1 MNLSEALDA
10 ALPEIPRSQIS
21 RKRPP
26 MLDPELVVREDILDG
41 EPLVVVYQRST
52 ANVFRFPPVQW
63 KLVRLF
69 DGKRSYEDIAEEYSA
84 ITRAAVTSDDIRAVT
99 AGLDEANFWYR
110 TPQEKNIALNEKL
123 QAQRCRRNE
132 KKAGS
137 SLAHISFS
145 AWDPDRYLTRLDEA
159 IGKYIY
165 SRWFTAFVV
174 LLFLF
179 EAFIFI
185 AKWNLLGHDIP
196 LYYTFSKKTFAD
208 IVRFWLI
215 FLVIGFFHETSH
227 GLTCKHFGGEVHSMG
242 LMFLYLAPCFYVDVS
257 ACWVS
262 ATRLQRLATIIAGIW
277 IEMVMCGIAMLIWTS
292 TPVGEPIH
300 DFAYEII
307 LITGLAVIV
316 INLNPLIKL
325 DGYYFL
331 TEWIG
336 IPDLKE
342 RSTAF
347 LSGWVQHHI
356 FRLPVEVPIVP
367 RRRVAFFAIYAFV
380 SGSYSYLLLFAV
392 VRFCFNIMAHYMAEW
407 ALLPAAALA
416 FVIFRS
422 RLRIFGRF
430 LESFYKVRQQSAL
443 WRVTPFRLLAF
454 AAVAILLFVPIWHVR
469 VDAYYLVEPSDVQ
482 ILRAGV
488 PGTVRQVSV
497 REGQSV
503 RKGEPLASLES
514 LTHAAHNSAAQA
526 NLAIAEARV
535 ADSEVQHRGLGPAIA
550 ARGEATQM
558 DAASL
563 TESASLTINAP
574 FDGVVMTTTPENLAG
589 KSVGQGE
596 ELLRLAKVDPPVIRI
611 FVPAPELNRVHPGD
625 LVAIDT
631 HATFQPVKLRL
642 APLDGEAFALPDG
655 ILHSQQYKG
664 FELPAFYASRIQLA
678 SSVADLRP
686 GMAGRA
692 KIFDRR
698 RSIIE
703 RMLVSAHNLVRS
715 HVW

>member
-10 ALPEIPRSQIS
+10 ALPEMPKSQLS

-26 MLDPELVVREDILDG
+26 MVDPELIVREDILDG

-52 ANVFRFPPVQW
+52 TNVFRFPPIQW
-63 KLVRLF
+63 KLVQLF
-69 DGKRSYEDIAEEYSA
+69 DGKRSYEQIAEEYSA
-84 ITRAAVTSDDIRAVT
+84 ITRTAVAADDVRAIT
-99 AGLDEANFWYR
+99 AGLDEANFWYK
-110 TPQEKNIALNEKL
+110 TPQERNIALNEKL
-123 QAQRCRRNE
+123 QAQRSRRSE
-132 KKAGS
+132 KKAGN

-145 AWDPDRYLTRLDEA
+145 AWDPDRYLTRLDAA

-165 SRWFTAFVV
+165 SRWFTVSVV
-174 LLFLF
+174 LLFIF
-179 EAFIFI
+179 EACVFV

-215 FLVIGFFHETSH
+215 FLVIGFFHESSH

-277 IEMVMCGIAMLIWTS
+277 IEMVMCGIAMIIWTN

-347 LSGWVQHHI
+347 LSGWVQHLV

-367 RRRVAFFAIYAFV
+367 RRRVVFFVLYAFV
-380 SGSYSYLLLFAV
+380 SGCYSYLLLFAV
-392 VRFCFNIMAHYMAEW
+392 VRFAFNILLHFMAEW
-407 ALLPAAALA
+407 ALLPTAALA

-422 RLRIFGRF
+422 RLRIFGKF
-430 LESFYKVRQQSAL
+430 LANFYMVRQQSVL
-443 WRVTPFRLLAF
+443 WRVTPIRLIALA
-454 AAVAILLFVPIWHVR
+454 VIAILLLMPIWHVR
-469 VDAYYLVEPSDVQ
+469 IDAYYLVEPSDVQ
-482 ILRAGV
+482 ALRAGV
-488 PGTVRQVSV
+488 TGTVRRVNV
-497 REGQSV
+497 REGQWV
-503 RKGEPLASLES
+503 QKGSLW
-514 LTHAAHNSAAQA
+514 
-526 NLAIAEARV
+526 
-535 ADSEVQHRGLGPAIA
+535 
-550 ARGEATQM
+550 
-558 DAASL
+558 
-563 TESASLTINAP
+563 
-574 FDGVVMTTTPENLAG
+574 
-589 KSVGQGE
+589 
-596 ELLRLAKVDPPVIRI
+596 
-611 FVPAPELNRVHPGD
+611 
-625 LVAIDT
+625 
-631 HATFQPVKLRL
+631 
-642 APLDGEAFALPDG
+642 
-655 ILHSQQYKG
+655 
-664 FELPAFYASRIQLA
+664 
-678 SSVADLRP
+678 RP
-686 GMAGRA
+686 WTA
-692 KIFDRR
+692 
-698 RSIIE
+698 
-703 RMLVSAHNLVRS
+703 
-715 HVW
+715 

>member
-26 MLDPELVVREDILDG
+26 MIDPELIVREDILDG

-52 ANVFRFPPVQW
+52 TNVFRFPPVQW
-63 KLVRLF
+63 KLVQLF

-84 ITRAAVTSDDIRAVT
+84 ITRSAVTSDDIRAVT

-123 QAQRCRRNE
+123 QAQRSRRSE

-174 LLFLF
+174 GLFIF
-179 EAFIFI
+179 EAVVFI

-215 FLVIGFFHETSH
+215 FLVIGFFHESSH

-277 IEMVMCGIAMLIWTS
+277 IEMVMCGIAMIIWTN

-347 LSGWVQHHI
+347 LSGWVQHHL

-380 SGSYSYLLLFAV
+380 SGCYSYLLLFAV
-392 VRFCFNIMAHYMAEW
+392 VRFCFNILAHYMAEW

-422 RLRIFGRF
+422 RLRIFGNF
-430 LESFYKVRQQSAL
+430 LGSFYKVRQQSAL
-443 WRVTPFRLLAF
+443 WRVTPFRLAALA
-454 AAVAILLFVPIWHVR
+454 VLAILLFLPIWHVR
-469 VDAYYLVEPSDVQ
+469 VDAYYLVEPSDIQ

-488 PGTVRQVSV
+488 PGTVRDVSV

-503 RKGEPLASLES
+503 QKGEPLASLES
-514 LTHAAHNSAAQA
+514 LTHVGHSSAAQA

-535 ADSEVQHRGLGPAIA
+535 ADSEVLHRGLGPAIA

-558 DAASL
+558 HAAAL
-563 TESASLTINAP
+563 TENESLTINAP
-574 FDGVVMTTTPENLAG
+574 FDGIVMTTAPENLAG
-589 KSVGQGE
+589 KSVGHGE
-596 ELLRLAKVDPPVIRI
+596 ELLRVAKIGPPVVRI

-664 FELPAFYASRIQLA
+664 FELPAFYAARIYLA
-678 SSVADLRP
+678 TSVPDLRP

-692 KIFDRR
+692 KIFDKR
-698 RSIIE
+698 RSIVE
-703 RMLVSAHNLVRS
+703 RALLSTHNLVRS

>member
-26 MLDPELVVREDILDG
+26 MLDPNLIVREDILDG
-41 EPLVVVYQRST
+41 EPLVVVYHRST
-52 ANVFRFPPVQW
+52 TNVFRFPPIQW
-63 KLVRLF
+63 ELIQLF
-69 DGKRSYEDIAEEYSA
+69 DGKRSYEQIAEEYSELA
-84 ITRAAVTSDDIRAVT
+84 RSIVSADDIRAIT
-99 AGLDEANFWYR
+99 AGLDESNFWYK
-110 TPQEKNIALNEKL
+110 TPQEKNIAFNEKL
-123 QAQRCRRNE
+123 QAERTRRSE

-145 AWDPDRYLTRLDEA
+145 AWDPDRYLTRLDDA
-159 IGKYIY
+159 IGKYLY
-165 SRWFTAFVV
+165 SRWFTACVV
-174 LLFLF
+174 AL
-179 EAFIFI
+179 FIFEVFVFV

-196 LYYTFSKKTFAD
+196 LYYTFSKKSFAD
-208 IVRFWLI
+208 IARFWLI
-215 FLVIGFFHETSH
+215 FFVIGFFHESAH

-242 LMFLYLAPCFYVDVS
+242 LMFLYLAPCFYCDVS

-262 ATRLQRLATIIAGIW
+262 ATRLQRLAAIIAGIW
-277 IEMVMCGIAMLIWTS
+277 IEMVMCGVAMIIWTN

-367 RRRVAFFAIYAFV
+367 RRRVVFFSIYAFV
-380 SGSYSYLLLFAV
+380 SGCYSYLLLFAV
-392 VRFCFNIMAHYMAEW
+392 VRFSFNILAHFLAEW

-422 RLRIFGRF
+422 RLRTFGNF
-430 LESFYKVRQQSAL
+430 LKSFYQVRQQSIL
-443 WRVTPFRLLAF
+443 WRVTPVRTAALA
-454 AAVAILLFVPIWHVR
+454 VLAILLFAPIWHVR

-482 ILRAGV
+482 VLRAGV
-488 PGTVRQVSV
+488 PGTVRGVTV
-497 REGQSV
+497 REGQWV
-503 RKGEPLASLES
+503 QKGEPLASLES
-514 LTHAAHNSAAQA
+514 LTHAGHNLSTQA
-526 NLAIAEARV
+526 NLEIAETRV
-535 ADSEVQHRGLGPAIA
+535 ADSEVRHQGLGPAIT

-558 DAASL
+558 HNAAL
-563 TESASLTINAP
+563 TESESLTINAP
-574 FDGVVMTTTPENLAG
+574 FDGIVMTPEPENLAG
-589 KSVGQGE
+589 KSVGRGE
-596 ELLRLAKVDPPVIRI
+596 ELLRVAKASPVVRI

-631 HATFQPVKLRL
+631 HAAFQPINLRL
-642 APLDGEAFALPDG
+642 APLDGETFALPDG

-664 FELPAFYASRIQLA
+664 FELPAFYAARIRLETP
-678 SSVADLRP
+678 VADLKP

-692 KIFDRR
+692 KIFDKR
-698 RSIIE
+698 RSIAE
-703 RMLVSAHNLVRS
+703 RALISARNLVRS

>member
-26 MLDPELVVREDILDG
+26 MLDPDMIVREDILDG

-52 ANVFRFPPVQW
+52 TSVFRFPPIQW
-63 KLVRLF
+63 KLMQLF
-69 DGKRSYEDIAEEYSA
+69 DGKRSYEQIAEEYSELA
-84 ITRAAVTSDDIRAVT
+84 RSVVTSDDIRAIT
-99 AGLDEANFWYR
+99 AGLDESNFWYR
-110 TPQEKNIALNEKL
+110 TPQERNIAFNEKL
-123 QAQRCRRNE
+123 QAERTRRSE
-132 KKAGS
+132 KKAGN

-145 AWDPDRYLTRLDEA
+145 AWDPDRYLTRLDDA
-159 IGKYIY
+159 IGKYFY
-165 SRWFTAFVV
+165 SRWFTASVV
-174 LLFLF
+174 AL
-179 EAFIFI
+179 FIFEVFVFV

-196 LYYTFSKKTFAD
+196 LYYTFSKKSFAD
-208 IVRFWLI
+208 IARFWLI
-215 FLVIGFFHETSH
+215 FFVIGFFHESAH

-242 LMFLYLAPCFYVDVS
+242 LMFLYLAPCFYCDVS

-277 IEMVMCGIAMLIWTS
+277 IEMVMCGIAMIIWTN

-347 LSGWVQHHI
+347 LSGWVQHYI
-356 FRLPVEVPIVP
+356 FCLPVEVPIVP

-380 SGSYSYLLLFAV
+380 SGCYSYLLLFAV
-392 VRFCFNIMAHYMAEW
+392 VRFSFNILSHFMAEW

-422 RLRIFGRF
+422 RLRVFGKF
-430 LESFYKVRQQSAL
+430 LANFYKVRQQSTI
-443 WRVTPFRLLAF
+443 WRVTPFRLAALA
-454 AAVAILLFVPIWHVR
+454 VLAILLFVPIWHVR
-469 VDAYYLVEPSDVQ
+469 VDAYYLVEPSDIQV
-482 ILRAGV
+482 LRAGV
-488 PGTVRQVSV
+488 PGTVRGVSV
-497 REGQSV
+497 KEGQWV
-503 RKGEPLASLES
+503 QKGEPLAYLDS
-514 LTHAAHNSAAQA
+514 LTHASRGAAAQA
-526 NLAIAEARV
+526 NLAIAESRV
-535 ADSEVQHRGLGPAIA
+535 AESEVRHQGLGPAIA
-550 ARGEATQM
+550 TRSEAAEM
-558 DAASL
+558 DAAAL
-563 TESASLTINAP
+563 TERGSLTIDAP
-574 FDGVVMTTTPENLAG
+574 FDGVVMTTAPENLTG

-596 ELLRLAKVDPPVIRI
+596 ELLRVAKVDPPVIRI
-611 FVPAPELNRVHPGD
+611 FVPAPDLNRVHPGD

-631 HATFQPVKLRL
+631 HATFQPVRLRL
-642 APLDGEAFALPDG
+642 APLDGEAFALPAG

-664 FELPAFYASRIQLA
+664 FELPAFYAARIQLA
-678 SSVADLRP
+678 SFVADLRP
-686 GMAGRA
+686 GMVGRA

-698 RSIIE
+698 RSVIE
-703 RMLVSAHNLVRS
+703 RMFLSARNLVRS

>member
-26 MLDPELVVREDILDG
+26 MVDPDLIVREDILDG

-52 ANVFRFPPVQW
+52 ANVFRFPPIQW
-63 KLVRLF
+63 KLIQLF
-69 DGKRSYEDIAEEYSA
+69 DGKRSYEEIAEEYSA
-84 ITRAAVTSDDIRAVT
+84 VARSFLSLEDVESLA
-99 AGLDEANFWYR
+99 AGLDEANFWYK

-123 QAQRCRRNE
+123 QAERRRRGE
-132 KKAGS
+132 KKAGTN
-137 SLAHISFS
+137 LAHISFS
-145 AWDPDRYLTRLDEA
+145 AWDPDRYLTRLDDSV
-159 IGKYIY
+159 GRYLY
-165 SRWFTAFVV
+165 SGWFTSLVI
-174 LLFLF
+174 LLFVF
-179 EAFIFI
+179 EVFVFV

-196 LYYTFSKKTFAD
+196 LYYTFSKKSFAD
-208 IVRFWLI
+208 IARFWLI
-215 FLVIGFFHETSH
+215 FFVIGFFHESAH
-227 GLTCKHFGGEVHSMG
+227 GLTCKHYGGEVHSMG
-242 LMFLYLAPCFYVDVS
+242 LMFLYLAPCFYCDVS

-262 ATRLQRLATIIAGIW
+262 ATRLQRLAAIIAGIW
-277 IEMVMCGIAMLIWTS
+277 IEMVMCGIAMIVWTN

-347 LSGWVQHHI
+347 LSGWVQHHV

-367 RRRVAFFAIYAFV
+367 RRRVVLFAIYAFI
-380 SGSYSYLLLFAV
+380 SGCYSYLLLFAV
-392 VRFCFNIMAHYMAEW
+392 VRFSFNLLAHFIAEW
-407 ALLPAAALA
+407 ALLPAIWLA

-422 RLRIFGRF
+422 RLRIFGKF
-430 LESFYKVRQQSAL
+430 LVNFYEVRQQSVL
-443 WRVTPFRLLAF
+443 WRVTPLRIVALA
-454 AAVAILLFVPIWHVR
+454 ALAILLVVPIWHVR
-469 VDAYYLVEPSDVQ
+469 VDAYYLVEPSDDQ
-482 ILRAGV
+482 ALRAGV
-488 PGTVRQVSV
+488 TGTVSQVNV
-497 REGQSV
+497 REGQWV
-503 RKGEPLASLES
+503 QKGEPLASLSS
-514 LTHAAHNSAAQA
+514 LMHATHSTAAQA
-526 NLAIAEARV
+526 GLALAEMHV

-550 ARGEATQM
+550 ARGEAAQM
-558 DAASL
+558 SAAAVTESSSL
-563 TESASLTINAP
+563 TVDAP
-574 FDGVVMTTTPENLAG
+574 FDGVVITTAPENLIG

-596 ELLRLAKVDPPVIRI
+596 ELLRIAKVNPVVVRI

-625 LVAIDT
+625 LVALDT
-631 HATFQPVKLRL
+631 HATFLPVRLRL
-642 APLDGEAFALPDG
+642 APLDGESFTLPDG

-664 FELPAFYASRIQLA
+664 FELPTFYATRVQLA
-678 SSVADLRP
+678 ASNADLRV
-686 GMAGRA
+686 GMVGRA
-692 KIFDRR
+692 KIFDKR
-698 RSIIE
+698 RSIAE
-703 RMLVSAHNLVRS
+703 RMLVSARNLVKS

>member
-10 ALPEIPRSQIS
+10 ALPEIPRGQIS

-26 MLDPELVVREDILDG
+26 MVDPELIVREDVLDG

-52 ANVFRFPPVQW
+52 TNVFRFPPIQW
-63 KLVRLF
+63 ELIQLF
-69 DGKRSYEDIAEEYSA
+69 DGKRNYEEIAERYSA
-84 ITRAAVTSDDIRAVT
+84 IARSSVTADDIRTIT

-110 TPQEKNIALNEKL
+110 TPQERNIALNDKL
-123 QAQRCRRNE
+123 QAERCRRTE
-132 KKAGS
+132 KKAGN

-145 AWDPDRYLTRLDEA
+145 AWDPDRYLTRLDAA
-159 IGKYIY
+159 IGKYVY
-165 SRWFTAFVV
+165 SRWFTAFVIG
-174 LLFLF
+174 LFIF
-179 EAFIFI
+179 EAFVFV

-196 LYYTFSKKTFAD
+196 LYYTFSKKSFVD

-215 FLVIGFFHETSH
+215 FLVIGFFHESSH
-227 GLTCKHFGGEVHSMG
+227 GLTCKHYGGEVHSMG

-277 IEMVMCGIAMLIWTS
+277 IEMVMCGIAMLIWTN

-347 LSGWVQHHI
+347 FSGWIQHHI

-380 SGSYSYLLLFAV
+380 SGCYSYLLLFAV
-392 VRFCFNIMAHYMAEW
+392 VRFSFNILAHFIAEW
-407 ALLPAAALA
+407 ALLPAAGLA

-422 RLRIFGRF
+422 RLRMFGRF
-430 LESFYKVRQQSAL
+430 LATFYKVRKDSAL
-443 WRVTPFRLLAF
+443 WRFTPLRLAAF
-454 AAVAILLFVPIWHVR
+454 AAIAILLVVPIWHIR

-482 ILRAGV
+482 VLRARV

-497 REGQSV
+497 REGQPV
-503 RKGEPLASLES
+503 YKGEQLATLDSLMHT
-514 LTHAAHNSAAQA
+514 THNISAQA
-526 NLAIAEARV
+526 NLAMAESRV
-535 ADSEVQHRGLGPAIA
+535 ADSEVQHRNLGPAIVARSEAVQMNA
-550 ARGEATQM
+550 AAF
-558 DAASL
+558 
-563 TESASLTINAP
+563 TESESLTIKAP
-574 FDGVVMTTTPENLAG
+574 FDGVVVTTAPQNLAG
-589 KSVGQGE
+589 ERVGQGE
-596 ELLRLAKVDPPVIRI
+596 ELLKVGRIDRPIIRI
-611 FVPAPELNRVHPGD
+611 FVPAPELDRVHPGD
-625 LVAIDT
+625 LVALDT
-631 HATFQPVKLRL
+631 HATFQPVMLRL
-642 APLDGEAFALPDG
+642 APLDSEAFALPDG

-664 FELPAFYASRIQLA
+664 FELPTFYAARIQIDGPA
-678 SSVADLRP
+678 PDLRM

-692 KIFDRR
+692 KIFDQR
-698 RSIIE
+698 RSIAG
-703 RMLVSAHNLVRS
+703 RLLVSLRNLVKS

>member
-10 ALPEIPRSQIS
+10 ALPEIPRTQIS
-21 RKRPP
+21 RRRPP
-26 MLDPELVVREDILDG
+26 MLDPELIVREDILDG

-52 ANVFRFPPVQW
+52 TNVFRFPPIQW
-63 KLVRLF
+63 KLVQLF
-69 DGKRSYEDIAEEYSA
+69 DGKRTYEQIAEEYSA
-84 ITRAAVTSDDIRAVT
+84 ITRSLVTPEEVRGIT
-99 AGLDEANFWYR
+99 AGLDEANFWYK
-110 TPQEKNIALNEKL
+110 TAQERNFALNEKL
-123 QAQRCRRNE
+123 QAQRCRRSE
-132 KKAGS
+132 KNAGS

-145 AWDPDRYLTRLDEA
+145 AWDPDHYLTRLDEA

-174 LLFLF
+174 ALFIF
-179 EAFIFI
+179 EVFVFI

-196 LYYTFSKKTFAD
+196 LYYTFSKKSFAD

-215 FLVIGFFHETSH
+215 FLVIGFFHESSH

-277 IEMVMCGIAMLIWTS
+277 IEMVMCGIAMLVWTN

-342 RSTAF
+342 RSTSF

-380 SGSYSYLLLFAV
+380 SGCYSYLLLFAV
-392 VRFCFNIMAHYMAEW
+392 VRFSFNILAHFLAEW
-407 ALLPAAALA
+407 ALLPATALA

-422 RLRIFGRF
+422 RLRIFGKF
-430 LESFYKVRQQSAL
+430 LASLYEIRKESVL
-443 WRVTPFRLLAF
+443 WRITYLRL
-454 AAVAILLFVPIWHVR
+454 AVVGAIAILVFVPIWHIR

-488 PGTVRQVSV
+488 PGMVRQVNV
-497 REGQSV
+497 REGQRV
-503 RKGEPLASLES
+503 RKGEPLGSLES
-514 LTHAAHNSAAQA
+514 LTNTTHSVAART
-526 NLAIAEARV
+526 NLAIAESLV
-535 ADSEVQHRGLGPAIA
+535 AGSEVQHRGLGPAIA
-550 ARGEATQM
+550 ARGEAAQM
-558 DAASL
+558 NAAAFA
-563 TESASLTINAP
+563 ESKLLIIEAP
-574 FDGVVMTTTPENLAG
+574 FDGVVMTNAPENLTG

-596 ELLRLAKVDPPVIRI
+596 ELLRVARVDPPSIRI
-611 FVPAPELNRVHPGD
+611 FVPAPALNRVHPGD

-631 HATFQPVKLRL
+631 HAAFLPVRLRL
-642 APLDGEAFALPDG
+642 APLDGEAFALPEG

-664 FELPAFYASRIQLA
+664 FELPSFYASRIQLEE
-678 SSVADLRP
+678 SVADLKP

-692 KIFDRR
+692 KIFDQR
-698 RSIIE
+698 RSVME
-703 RMLVSAHNLVRS
+703 RAFVGMRNLVRS